1 MLHRHK
7 KEIYFNTKKQIG
19 MNTFKLLVKEQRVTE
34 MERQVQAI
42 NVGVVS
48 YDHKNANLSSEEE
61 VYDRLIQ
68 LDPFFMHEFIMTRL
82 CARQRAEFW
91 TRVSVVNAYEL
102 NEMSEREYMAEY
114 KFQLYNQYLSQQ

>member
-34 MERQVQAI
+34 MERQVQAL
-42 NVGVVS
+42 NQGAVS
-48 YDHKNANLSSEEE
+48 YDLNSGDMETEEE

-68 LDPFFMHEFIMTRL
+68 LDPLFMHEFIMTRL
-82 CARQRAEFW
+82 CPRQRAELFE
-91 TRVSVVNAYEL
+91 RISVVNAYEL

-114 KFQLYNQYLSQQ
+114 KFQLYNKYLSQQ

>member
-34 MERQVQAI
+34 MERQVQAR
-42 NVGVVS
+42 NQGAVS
-48 YDHKNANLSSEEE
+48 YDLNSGDMETEEE

-68 LDPFFMHEFIMTRL
+68 LDPFFMNDFIMERL
-82 CARQRAEFW
+82 CPRQRAEFW
-91 TRVSVVNAYEL
+91 TRVSVVNAYEFD
-102 NEMSEREYMAEY
+102 NMSEREYMADF
-114 KFQLYNQYLSQQ
+114 KIQLYNKYLNEQ